1 MFNKLRMMGV
11 PLREPT
17 YILGDNMSV
26 IHNTQRPESVLKKKS
41 IAICYHFMR
50 ESVAM
55 GECLTA
61 QIRTE
66 DNPAD
71 LCTKVI
77 PGGQLRDRL
86 VNMVLYYSS
95 NLSIEKVTI
104 AVTRSIMNVLGNSK
118 KKKKSRHVPTPRV

>member
-1 MFNKLRMMGV
+1 
-11 PLREPT
+11 
-17 YILGDNMSV
+17 MSV

-61 QIRTE
+61 HIRSE

-71 LCTKVI
+71 LCTKVMA
-77 PGGQLRDRL
+77 GGQKRDRL
-86 VNMVLYYSS
+86 VDMVLHYATGESTVSS
-95 NLSIEKVTI
+95 VKTTMSVKMLERAKQLIKDQERNTS
-104 AVTRSIMNVLGNSK
+104 
-118 KKKKSRHVPTPRV
+118 SRPGRTG